1 MHLTTNCSI
10 YYYFTHTISVV
21 RPGVHLV
28 KAEVSELVILAEY
41 YVHYKFDATLKVDCC
56 RYNISTLEF
65 SVDSPHSYMKYHYH
79 PLL

>member
-10 YYYFTHTISVV
+10 YYYFTHTISVL

-56 RYNISTLEF
+56 PSLNTQSCIRG
-65 SVDSPHSYMKYHYH
+65 
-79 PLL
+79 LLGVRDFCFWAV